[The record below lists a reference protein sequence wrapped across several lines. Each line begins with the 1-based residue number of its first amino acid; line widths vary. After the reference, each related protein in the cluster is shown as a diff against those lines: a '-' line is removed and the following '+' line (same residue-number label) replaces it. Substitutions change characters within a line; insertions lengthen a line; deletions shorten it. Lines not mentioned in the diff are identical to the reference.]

1 MPDIEAVEQTDLEL
15 LDTFFDQNVL
25 IIVIVAVILIGIY
38 VTAPRFVRPAV
49 RRALATRTGEFE
61 DSGVTQVE
69 LEKRATTIEGLT
81 LTLLRATV
89 VVTIGIILIGILGVW
104 GILTAIGL
112 FFAALTLAGQ
122 SIVLDYLMGVFIVIE
137 GTYFKGDN
145 VSAGDPSWNVAGTV
159 EEVGLRRTIV
169 RGPDGTVHSVSNGL
183 MRQVSNRTR
192 VYAAGE
198 VAVRGIREED
208 LDRVIELMNQVGQ
221 EVAQDPE
228 LAESIVQAPSVTFIG
243 DPDDLGWS
251 ATMRGKVF
259 AGQRWAIGTAIRLR
273 LNHALL
279 EHGIELN
286 KRGVAPRVARA
297 GAAPSPTP
305 AYVPDPADTDA

>member
-1 MPDIEAVEQTDLEL
+1 MPEREALDQSDIEL
-15 LDTFFDQNVL
+15 LDRFFDQNFL
-25 IIVIVAVILIGIY
+25 LIVIIAVILIGIY
-38 VTAPRFVRPAV
+38 VAAPRFVHVAV
-49 RRALATRTGEFE
+49 RRTLATGRHDFE
-61 DSGVTQVE
+61 DSGVTEVE

-89 VVTIGIILIGILGVW
+89 VATLGIIVIGILDLW
-104 GILTAIGL
+104 GILTGIGL

-145 VSAGDPSWNVAGTV
+145 ISAGDPSWNVAGTV

-208 LDRVIELMNQVGQ
+208 LDRVIELMNKVGQ
-221 EVAQDPE
+221 DVAQDPE
-228 LAESIVQAPSVTFIG
+228 FAGSVVEAPAVTFLG

-259 AGQRWAIGTAIRLR
+259 AGQRWAVGTAIRRR
-273 LNHALL
+273 LNQGML
-279 EHGIELN
+279 EQGIELN
-286 KRGVAPRVARA
+286 KRGVAPRVAR
-297 GAAPSPTP
+297 GGGVAAP
-305 AYVPDPADTDA
+305 YVPDPSETDD

>member
-1 MPDIEAVEQTDLEL
+1 MNPGEALGQSDIEL
-15 LDTFFDQNVL
+15 LNRFFDQNLLL
-25 IIVIVAVILIGIY
+25 IIIIAVVLVAIY
-38 VTAPRFVRPAV
+38 ITAPRFVHTVV
-49 RRALATRTGEFE
+49 RRTLATGRRDFE
-61 DSGVTQVE
+61 DSGVTEVE

-81 LTLLRATV
+81 LTLLRVTV
-89 VVTIGIILIGILGVW
+89 VATLGIIVIGILDLW
-104 GILTAIGL
+104 GILTGIGL

-122 SIVLDYLMGVFIVIE
+122 SIVLDYLMGIFIVIE

-145 VSAGDPSWNVAGTV
+145 ISAGDPSWNVAGTV

-208 LDRVIELMNQVGQ
+208 LDRVIELMNKVGQ
-221 EVAQDPE
+221 DVAQDPE
-228 LAESIVQAPSVTFIG
+228 FAASVVEAPSVTFLG

-259 AGQRWAIGTAIRLR
+259 AGQRWAVGTAIRRR
-273 LNHALL
+273 LNQGML
-279 EHGIELN
+279 EQGIELN
-286 KRGVAPRVARA
+286 KRGVAPRVARGGGQA
-297 GAAPSPTP
+297 T
-305 AYVPDPADTDA
+305 AYVPDPSETDD

>member
-1 MPDIEAVEQTDLEL
+1 V
-15 LDTFFDQNVL
+15 V
-25 IIVIVAVILIGIY
+25 IY

-49 RRALATRTGEFE
+49 RRTLATGKGDFE
-61 DSGVTQVE
+61 DSGVTEVE

-89 VVTIGIILIGILGVW
+89 VVTLGIIVIGVLDLW
-104 GILTAIGL
+104 GILTGIGL

-122 SIVLDYLMGVFIVIE
+122 SIVLDYLMGVFIVVE

-145 VSAGDPSWNVAGTV
+145 ISAGDPSWNVAGTV

-208 LDRVIELMNQVGQ
+208 LDRVIELMNKVGQ
-221 EVAQDPE
+221 DVAQDPE
-228 LAESIVQAPSVTFIG
+228 FAGSVVEAPAVTFLG

-259 AGQRWAIGTAIRLR
+259 AGERWAVGTAIRRR
-273 LNHALL
+273 LNQGML
-279 EHGIELN
+279 EQGIELN
-286 KRGVAPRVARA
+286 KRGVAPRVARGGGEA
-297 GAAPSPTP
+297 TP
-305 AYVPDPADTDA
+305 YVPDPGETDD

>member
-1 MPDIEAVEQTDLEL
+1 MPAETPDLSDLEQL
-15 LDTFFDQNVL
+15 SRFFDQNFL
-25 IIVIVAVILIGIY
+25 LIVIVAALLIGIY
-38 VTAPRFVRPAV
+38 VAAPRFVRTAV
-49 RRALATRTGEFE
+49 RRALATGRDDFE
-61 DSGVTQVE
+61 DSGVTEVE
-69 LEKRATTIEGLT
+69 LEKRAITIEGLA
-81 LTLLRATV
+81 LTLLRASV
-89 VVTIGIILIGILGVW
+89 VVTLGIIVVGVLGMW
-104 GILTAIGL
+104 GILTGIGL

-145 VSAGDPSWNVAGTV
+145 ISAGDPSWNTAGTV

-198 VAVRGIREED
+198 VVVRGIREED
-208 LDRVIELMNQVGQ
+208 LDRVIALMNKVGQ
-221 EVAQDPE
+221 DVAHDPE
-228 LAESIVQAPSVTFIG
+228 LAPGIVEPPAVTFLG

-259 AGQRWAIGTAIRLR
+259 AGQRWAVGTAIRLR
-273 LNHALL
+273 LNEGML
-279 EHGIELN
+279 EQGIELN
-286 KRGVAPRVARA
+286 KRGVVPRVAR
-297 GAAPSPTP
+297 GTGQAPPP
-305 AYVPDPADTDA
+305 YVPDQSETND

>member
-1 MPDIEAVEQTDLEL
+1 MPDEAPSQSDLEQL
-15 LDTFFDQNVL
+15 NRFFDQNFLL
-25 IIVIVAVILIGIY
+25 ILVVAVILIGIY
-38 VTAPRFVRPAV
+38 VAAPRFVHTAV
-49 RRALATRTGEFE
+49 RRTLATGRGEFE
-61 DSGVTQVE
+61 DSGVTEVE

-89 VVTIGIILIGILGVW
+89 VVTLGLIVIGVLDMW
-104 GILTAIGL
+104 GILTGIGL

-145 VSAGDPSWNVAGTV
+145 ISTGDPSWNVAGTV

-198 VAVRGIREED
+198 VVVRGIREED
-208 LDRVIELMNQVGQ
+208 LERVIELMNEVGQ

-228 LAESIVQAPSVTFIG
+228 LASSVVEAPKVTFLS

-251 ATMRGKVF
+251 ATMRGQVF
-259 AGQRWAIGTAIRLR
+259 AGQRWAVGTAIRRR
-273 LNHALL
+273 LNRALL
-279 EHGIELN
+279 EQDIELN
-286 KRGVAPRVARA
+286 KRGVAPRVARGA
-297 GAAPSPTP
+297 GGASPT
-305 AYVPDPADTDA
+305 YVPDPSETDD